1 MHVGGGAFGA
11 CTAFVGG
18 TTVEEDYLRT
28 SCVHNDYPLCHN
40 RESQSTMT
48 TFASSSMVV
57 LSQET
62 RASWVRVLRPTA
74 FLPRARTCLKDDVCL
89 EQGSAAAET
98 EQRNNDLLVVCTLA
112 AVLQLVTYNRT

>member
-28 SCVHNDYPLCHN
+28 SCVHNHYSLC
-40 RESQSTMT
+40 ESQSTMT
-48 TFASSSMVV
+48 TCVSSSMVV

-74 FLPRARTCLKDDVCL
+74 FLDDVCL
-89 EQGSAAAET
+89 EQGSATAET